1 MISCPWVP
9 SKVFCKKG
17 RKSDNIS
24 RNNGITGSM
33 EFFNFSVKYWRLSLE
48 LSREDFGNLL
58 AFNL

>member
-1 MISCPWVP
+1 
-9 SKVFCKKG
+9 
-17 RKSDNIS
+17 
-24 RNNGITGSM
+24 M